1 MDRKTLS
8 GLRKWI
14 VLLSLFSVLFSVQ
27 SSYACMMMADM
38 ETKQDECCCGSL
50 HRMPEGQASTH
61 DGANTSDDDND
72 PLCGEMLSNCCR
84 VEVSLDLDD
93 SADNEPI
100 TSNSTSLKHQLSIVK
115 IFDDPSLHWGLSLQS
130 DILVHGKFYYI
141 DVPPDPALRIG
152 NAPLYLTTER
162 FRI

>member
-14 VLLSLFSVLFSVQ
+14 VLLSIFSVLFNVQ
-27 SSYACMMMADM
+27 SSYACMMMEDM
-38 ETKQDECCCGSL
+38 DSAQDECCCGSL
-50 HRMPEGQASTH
+50 HRMPQGQDSNQEGAQSNAKD
-61 DGANTSDDDND
+61 DGNI
-72 PLCGEMLSNCCR
+72 CGEILSNCCR

-93 SADNEPI
+93 TEDNEPV
-100 TSNSTSLKHQLSIVK
+100 TSNNTSIKLQLSIVK
-115 IFDDPSLHWGLSLQS
+115 IFDDPTLFWDLFLRS

-141 DVPPDPALRIG
+141 DVPPDPAMLIG
-152 NAPLYLTTER
+152 HAPLYLTTER

>member
-1 MDRKTLS
+1 MNAKTLS

-27 SSYACMMMADM
+27 SSYACMMMTDM
-38 ETKQDECCCGSL
+38 DTKQDECCCGSL

-61 DGANTSDDDND
+61 DGANTSDESSD

-93 SADNEPI
+93 SADHDPI
-100 TSNSTSLKHQLSIVK
+100 TSNSISPKHQLNIVK
-115 IFDDPSLHWGLSLQS
+115 IFDDPTLHWGLSLLNE
-130 DILVHGKFYYI
+130 ILVHGKFFYI
-141 DVPPDPALRIG
+141 DVPPDPAMLIG
-152 NAPLYLTTER
+152 HAPLYLTTER